1 MMMASLWFER
11 AWIGNRWEK
20 DVRLRIADGRIMS
33 IEPGVAADAD
43 DERHR
48 VALPG
53 LCNVHS
59 HGFQSGMVGLS
70 ERRTRPDDH
79 FWSWRENMYRR
90 SADHTPE
97 LQSIMRNSYAV
108 FT

>member
-20 DVRLRIADGRIMS
+20 DVRLRIADGRIS
-33 IEPGVAADAD
+33 AIETGAVAEAG

-53 LCNVHS
+53 LCTVHS
-59 HGFQSGMVGLS
+59 HGFQRGMARLS
-70 ERRTRPDDH
+70 ESRSPPGYTIWGCRESIDCFPARPTPDEVPAVPSQRT
-79 FWSWRENMYRR
+79 
-90 SADHTPE
+90 
-97 LQSIMRNSYAV
+97 
-108 FT
+108 

>member
-20 DVRLRIADGRIMS
+20 DVRLRIADGRIS
-33 IEPGVAADAD
+33 AIETGAVAEAG

-59 HGFQSGMVGLS
+59 HGFQRGMAGLS
-70 ERRTRPDDH
+70 ERRSRPDDN
-79 FWSWRENMYRR
+79 FWR
-90 SADHTPE
+90 SEEHTSE
-97 LQSIMRNSYAV
+97 LQSLMRISYAV
-108 FT
+108 FCLKK